1 MSVCRSCLISNWRD
15 SKRIQRSST
24 LHDSE
29 SEIVEMVQY
38 IKCECARSVS
48 FCHIYGTLSSSD
60 TVIMERIDLA
70 ISKQGFND
78 LGDLKLGRLYMWCQ
92 FLGPVNLN
100 WEAKVVGGI
109 GNNNFLRNVRF
120 LEEYASRHI
129 IALLA
134 VCSAFQACSISNT
147 SKTSLQKWFRYS
159 QCQVLSWFVIHW
171 KQSYNFLGLGICSKP
186 NMCFFIRLA
195 MII

>member
-38 IKCECARSVS
+38 INCECAHSVS
-48 FCHIYGTLSSSD
+48 FCHIYGTLSSD
-60 TVIMERIDLA
+60 TVIMEGIDLA
-70 ISKQGFND
+70 IRKQGVND

-100 WEAKVVGGI
+100 WEAKVVGRI
-109 GNNNFLRNVRF
+109 GNNNFLPYIRRRVCFKTYHSIVGCVFSIPSMLYFQHLKNSLAEMVQIQPVPSSLLVCDT
-120 LEEYASRHI
+120 LE
-129 IALLA
+129 
-134 VCSAFQACSISNT
+134 
-147 SKTSLQKWFRYS
+147 
-159 QCQVLSWFVIHW
+159 
-171 KQSYNFLGLGICSKP
+171 
-186 NMCFFIRLA
+186 